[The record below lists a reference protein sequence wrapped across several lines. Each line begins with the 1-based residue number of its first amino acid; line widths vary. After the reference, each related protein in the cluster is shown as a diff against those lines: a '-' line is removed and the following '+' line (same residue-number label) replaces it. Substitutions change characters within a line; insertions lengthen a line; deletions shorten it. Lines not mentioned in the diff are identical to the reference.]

1 MPAWLAPA
9 IGLAGSLLGGGGK
22 ETTTEV
28 KRPAW
33 QDAAMQGAINNLQN
47 APVAQL
53 DPDQLTANLNPY
65 VMDALMEAGTYS
77 QGAGADQVAMM
88 NQMGLNQAG
97 VGDAQAAYGSQALN
111 GAGSY
116 IMNEL
121 AKASGNGYSGG
132 GGMGGGGGGGGSP
145 MLGGDL
151 KFQYDQGTYD
161 QAYGNLI
168 GAAQGAFDSFSNKAK
183 TSSLFNNLPGLKMGS
198 QLIGGSNTKV
208 GQQSSLLDA
217 VTNQTIADFGSQ
229 QAQWAAG
236 QANSAAMSA
245 GQGNQNTALGQY
257 STDSQAATSRA
268 NQAMA
273 SAASRANARMTAA
286 SNLYGQGSTLLN
298 NAGAT
303 YGAAGNTFGDANTAQ
318 TNNMN
323 TSMVAGDYVQ
333 QYDQQALDRLN
344 QANVFNTTQPFQM
357 NMDMYNAFAGT
368 PSGSSTSENQG
379 LLNQIG
385 TGLTIGGQL
394 GEAFPKLF

>member
-22 ETTTEV
+22 ETSTEV

-33 QDAAMQGAINNLQN
+33 QDAAMQEAIGNLQN
-47 APVAQL
+47 SPVAQL

-65 VMDALMEAGTYS
+65 VMDALMQAGTYA
-77 QGAGADQVAMM
+77 QGAG
-88 NQMGLNQAG
+88 GG
-97 VGDAQAAYGSQALN
+97 GYG
-111 GAGSY
+111 G
-116 IMNEL
+116 
-121 AKASGNGYSGG
+121 GYGYGG
-132 GGMGGGGGGGGSP
+132 GGFNGMHD
-145 MLGGDL
+145 DL

-198 QLIGGSNTKV
+198 QMIGGSNTKV

-217 VTNQTIADFGSQ
+217 MTNQTIADFGSQ

-236 QANSAAMSA
+236 QANNAAMSA

-268 NQAMA
+268 NAA
-273 SAASRANARMTAA
+273 VSAAASRANARLTAA
-286 SNLYGQGSTLLN
+286 TNMYGEGAGMLN
-298 NAGAT
+298 NAGVT
-303 YGAAGNTFGDANTAQ
+303 YGNAGDTFNNANTTQ

-333 QYDQQALDRLN
+333 QYDQKALDRLN

-368 PSGSSTSENQG
+368 PAGSSTSTNQG
-379 LLNQIG
+379 LLNNIG

-394 GEAFPKLF
+394 GEAFPGFFGTGTG